1 MDAMNLFGGA
11 DSTDNLAIPREDL
24 EAWYR
29 VMSYDAEEYVD
40 MFDRFPEADTILPWL
55 CLYTTKTM
63 NNLTERQVKRMNSL
77 SLKEKKQV
85 ADVLAKAFC
94 GEEFILPRERQWAEM
109 IKKDGMKLV
118 EIPVMER
125 VAALRLIAVKQN
137 GMALQYCGGMPLAT
151 EAALIQNGLALQY
164 MDDQESYEYFLAIR
178 QNPEAATF
186 VTNEEVLAKCH
197 GDLTFLV
204 NHLDEISVEIYSKNR

>member
-1 MDAMNLFGGA
+1 MDAMNLFGGV

-40 MFDRFPEADTILPWL
+40 MFDRFPEVDAILPWL
-55 CLYTTKTM
+55 CLYTMKTM

-94 GEEFILPRERQWAEM
+94 GEEFILPRERLMCQSQCMLSDRGVHTSEG
-109 IKKDGMKLV
+109 KTVG
-118 EIPVMER
+118 
-125 VAALRLIAVKQN
+125 
-137 GMALQYCGGMPLAT
+137 
-151 EAALIQNGLALQY
+151 
-164 MDDQESYEYFLAIR
+164 
-178 QNPEAATF
+178 
-186 VTNEEVLAKCH
+186 
-197 GDLTFLV
+197 
-204 NHLDEISVEIYSKNR
+204 